1 MIAWGPWVY
10 DLVEM
15 IDGDGTLRHLPEAGA
30 YRDQPARD
38 LKIYTIIRHQL
49 VKRRNAK
56 VGA

>member
-1 MIAWGPWVY
+1 MY

-30 YRDQPARD
+30 YRAQPARD
-38 LKIYTIIRHQL
+38 LMIYTIIRHQL